1 MLILRAYF
9 FYLSLFIMFIKKG
22 QLPLEQ
28 MV

>member
-1 MLILRAYF
+1 
-9 FYLSLFIMFIKKG
+9 MFIKKG